1 MKMFYA
7 VIQIGQAHPENCSV
21 TLLTGTTVNVD
32 GERMVR
38 CESGFLRPADDWHE
52 TQAAAYAQAS
62 SRLLVMASQLATR
75 AEQLRFKSAALREC
89 EVAS

>member
-1 MKMFYA
+1 MKMFHA
-7 VIQIGQAHPENCSV
+7 VIQVGPAHPENCSV
-21 TLLTGTTVNVD
+21 TLLTGTTVNVE

-52 TQAAAYAQAS
+52 SEAAAWAHAS
-62 SRLLVMASQLATR
+62 ARLLVIASQLASR
-75 AEQLRFKSAALREC
+75 AQQLRFKADALREC